1 MKRAAVLL
9 PGDLGVA
16 SGKGGRLGQEL
27 QEEFLSV
34 LEMLVFLTLDHCAV
48 HLSAVAFEH
57 DPLMGRIAPLCPVTG
72 NSCLEADPKI
82 RGLLSLV
89 ELVQV
94 CQSLAESGVRSIAS
108 LLDRLAVRGGNAD
121 RVVRRAPARIGHIL
135 DLQSLLGGP
144 SDAHWGH
151 LQGASGKAGWTV
163 APRMM
168 SSHCLRC
175 PTGGSGPALSSAA
188 AGLLASQREHS

>member
-1 MKRAAVLL
+1 MLL

-48 HLSAVAFEH
+48 HLSAVAFEL

-94 CQSLAESGVRSIAS
+94 CQSLAESGVRSTAS

-121 RVVRRAPARIGHIL
+121 RVVRPAPARIGHIL
-135 DLQSLLGGP
+135 DLQS
-144 SDAHWGH
+144 
-151 LQGASGKAGWTV
+151 
-163 APRMM
+163 
-168 SSHCLRC
+168 
-175 PTGGSGPALSSAA
+175 
-188 AGLLASQREHS
+188 

>member
-1 MKRAAVLL
+1 MGGRWDPFQVKRAVVLL

-16 SGKGGRLGQEL
+16 SGKEGRLGQEL

-48 HLSAVAFEH
+48 HLSAVAFEL
-57 DPLMGRIAPLCPVTG
+57 DPLMGRIAPLCPVTD

-82 RGLLSLV
+82 LGLLSLV

-121 RVVRRAPARIGHIL
+121 RVFRPTPARIGHIQ
-135 DLQSLLGGP
+135 DLQS
-144 SDAHWGH
+144 
-151 LQGASGKAGWTV
+151 
-163 APRMM
+163 
-168 SSHCLRC
+168 
-175 PTGGSGPALSSAA
+175 
-188 AGLLASQREHS
+188 

>member
-1 MKRAAVLL
+1 MLL

-48 HLSAVAFEH
+48 HLSAVAFEL

-94 CQSLAESGVRSIAS
+94 CQSLAESGVRSTAS

-121 RVVRRAPARIGHIL
+121 RVVRPAPARIGHIQ
-135 DLQSLLGGP
+135 DLQS
-144 SDAHWGH
+144 
-151 LQGASGKAGWTV
+151 
-163 APRMM
+163 
-168 SSHCLRC
+168 
-175 PTGGSGPALSSAA
+175 
-188 AGLLASQREHS
+188 